1 MASQVSEAHSNKA
14 AVQATND
21 DASASKLSCVKKGYM
36 KDDYVHLFVRRHVR
50 RAPIINR
57 GYFARWA
64 ALRKLLFQFLDDGKE
79 VNRGSLVKK
88 QILSLGAGFDTTYF
102 QLQVLVVADL
112 QMKRKPPYLYVELD
126 FKEVTSKKASL
137 INTCPKLR
145 HKIGGNAT
153 IMPGYIPSRRVRV
166 LHVKGDIRI
175 EGTKAKCSVIATNS
189 LPVDLRDIPK
199 LDEVIA
205 RANMD
210 PGMPTFIIA
219 ECVLIYLDPDS
230 SRNIVSWASRTF
242 STSIFF
248 LYEQILPD
256 DAFGQQNDQG
266 IWRCALFISSTNW
279 LTIFRTLRLCAL
291 ESLLHTT
298 LHAKEMLILD
308 QGWHCKRRKLY
319 KARCLS
325 VKSHWK
331 KTREKSVFR
340 AKVGRICS
348 SVDRLGSSP
357 APVDR
362 LNGQTGRAGNRP
374 SPIDRLTPSVDR
386 LKSPLPRACRS
397 RDDESIDW
405 ISSRSTKWDKQEVL
419 HIETCQSIDW
429 EPTMSQ
435 SID

>member
-64 ALRKLLFQFLDDGKE
+64 ALRKLLFQFLDAGKE

-102 QLQVLVVADL
+102 QLQV
-112 QMKRKPPYLYVELD
+112 
-126 FKEVTSKKASL
+126 TSKKASL

-145 HKIGGNAT
+145 HKIGENAT

-175 EGTKAKCSVIATNS
+175 EEVHIMWPNADEGQVLSDSYKL

-256 DAFGQQNDQG
+256 DAFGQQMIRNLEV
-266 IWRCALFISSTNW
+266 CFIH
-279 LTIFRTLRLCAL
+279 IF
-291 ESLLHTT
+291 
-298 LHAKEMLILD
+298 D
-308 QGWHCKRRKLY
+308 
-319 KARCLS
+319 
-325 VKSHWK
+325 
-331 KTREKSVFR
+331 
-340 AKVGRICS
+340 
-348 SVDRLGSSP
+348 
-357 APVDR
+357 
-362 LNGQTGRAGNRP
+362 
-374 SPIDRLTPSVDR
+374 
-386 LKSPLPRACRS
+386 
-397 RDDESIDW
+397 
-405 ISSRSTKWDKQEVL
+405 
-419 HIETCQSIDW
+419 
-429 EPTMSQ
+429 
-435 SID
+435 

>member
-266 IWRCALFISSTNW
+266 IWR
-279 LTIFRTLRLCAL
+279 
-291 ESLLHTT
+291 
-298 LHAKEMLILD
+298 
-308 QGWHCKRRKLY
+308 Y